1 MQDKPNNSGLRQTKI
16 LTKARWF

>member
-1 MQDKPNNSGLRQTKI
+1 MLQQTKI